1 MALQQQNGA
10 PFFHQSS
17 AVFFNQFWKLS
28 WIPHQTTKQST
39 PPLLLSWILEQKP
52 PKKIRWKENPLGKM
66 EKKQESQQI
75 HHLYQQI
82 SNAVKCIF
90 CVKKQMNLQPH
101 KDDVSESLASNCPG
115 CQDVKNDINPC
126 ICWNKPKPVL
136 CWPTVTIRNVVK
148 QKPCESTSQRTFW
161 GY

>member
-1 MALQQQNGA
+1 MYYLLFTNYGRATTKRG
-10 PFFHQSS
+10 PFFSPMPKLCCFLQPIFRNSLGSHTKLPNKAHRRCCSRGSWSKIHQKKM
-17 AVFFNQFWKLS
+17 V
-28 WIPHQTTKQST
+28 
-39 PPLLLSWILEQKP
+39 ERKP
-52 PKKIRWKENPLGKM
+52 PPGKM
-66 EKKQESQQI
+66 EKKQEPQQI

-126 ICWNKPKPVL
+126 NC
-136 CWPTVTIRNVVK
+136 
-148 QKPCESTSQRTFW
+148 
-161 GY
+161 